1 MTRIFDKGSGPPIV
15 VVQPLQGRWQWMRRF
30 LDALAERCR
39 VITYTLCGD
48 LGSDRSLD
56 VSLGFDAY
64 VRQLKDVID
73 HVGLERTAL
82 CGISFGGT
90 VAARYAALYPD
101 RVTHLIIASSP
112 GPGWQANAE
121 QATYISRPFLTLPIF
136 LWAAFRRLSAEL
148 TAAFPRAID
157 RVAFVGR
164 QSLLA
169 LRYPALPH
177 LMAKRVRMM
186 QSVDLAA
193 DCSRISASTLVVT
206 GDPSLD
212 LVVPVES
219 TRRYLSHIR
228 NSRYEVLERTGHSGS
243 LTQPQRLASLV
254 SSFIHAS
261 HS

>member
-1 MTRIFDKGSGPPIV
+1 MFDKGSGPPIV
-15 VVQPLQGRWQWMRRF
+15 VVQPLQGRWQWMQRF

-39 VITYTLCGD
+39 VITYTLSGD
-48 LGSDRSLD
+48 FGSDRPLD
-56 VSLGFDAY
+56 AASGFDGY

-73 HVGLERTAL
+73 GTGLERTAL

-90 VAARYAALYPD
+90 VAVRYASLYPD

-112 GPGWQANAE
+112 GPGWHASAE
-121 QATYISRPFLTLPIF
+121 QATYIARPLLTLPVF
-136 LWAAFRRLSAEL
+136 LWTAFRRLLVELAE
-148 TAAFPRAID
+148 TFPRGGE
-157 RVAFVGR
+157 RVAFVVR
-164 QSLLA
+164 ASA
-169 LRYPALPH
+169 AAIRYPALPH
-177 LMAKRVRMM
+177 LMAKRVRLM
-186 QSVDLAA
+186 QTVDLAA
-193 DCSRISASTLVVT
+193 DATRISAPTLVIT

-254 SSFIHAS
+254 GNFIHGN